1 MSTKKQEVIEAVEE
15 KIQEVIDAPKAD
27 DLTVFGKIDR
37 KIVCA
42 RQAKA
47 DKKAAKAEAKA
58 AKKAEKEESSDKKIN
73 LKVAIP
79 AIALGVGAG
88 IGVLVKT
95 IADNHASD
103 CEGEFVYLPA
113 EETTEPEAPAE
124 ENPEA

>member
-15 KIQEVIDAPKAD
+15 KIEEVVEAPKAD
-27 DLTVFGKIDR
+27 AMTVFGKIDR

-58 AKKAEKEESSDKKIN
+58 AKKAEKEKPEKKVN
-73 LKVAIP
+73 LKVVLP
-79 AIALGVGAG
+79 AAALGVGAG
-88 IGVLVKT
+88 IGILVKT
-95 IADNHASD
+95 MVDNRASD
-103 CEGEFVYLPA
+103 CEGEFVDMPA
-113 EETTEPEAPAE
+113 EETAEPEAPAE

>member
-1 MSTKKQEVIEAVEE
+1 MSTKKQEVIDAVEE
-15 KIQEVIDAPKAD
+15 KIQEVVEAPKAD
-27 DLTVFGKIDR
+27 AMTVFGKIDR

-58 AKKAEKEESSDKKIN
+58 AKKTEKEKPEKKVN
-73 LKVAIP
+73 LKVVLP
-79 AIALGVGAG
+79 AAALGVGAG

-95 IADNHASD
+95 IVDNRASD
-103 CEGEFVYLPA
+103 CEDEFIDMPA
-113 EETTEPEAPAE
+113 EETAEQEAPAE